1 MASKSQAE
9 IAQLD
14 VWMSDHCKDTLM
26 EELEKYLD
34 EQCLMESE
42 LEKVSLLAYLTIKI
56 ILD

>member
-1 MASKSQAE
+1 
-9 IAQLD
+9 
-14 VWMSDHCKDTLM
+14 M

-56 ILD
+56 IWIFKIEPLK